1 MLVTAKSKNWKQE
14 LTKHTIKSKG
24 QDHDSK
30 EIEG

>member
-1 MLVTAKSKNWKQE
+1 MLVTAKSKNQKQQ
-14 LTKHTIKSKG
+14 LTKHTITSKD